1 MAHGKDARTHTSN
14 TETSESVPK
23 VIIQVIATTTWDD
36 STSPS
41 DVIAI
46 QQRFISEWVPV
57 LAAATG
63 EDDSGSYSNEANLLE
78 PDYQTTFFG
87 PNYSRLS
94 SIKAEYDPNDLFIVG
109 AGVGSER
116 WDSSGMCTV

>member
-1 MAHGKDARTHTSN
+1 M
-14 TETSESVPK
+14 
-23 VIIQVIATTTWDD
+23 IIQVIATTTWDD
-36 STSPS
+36 STSPG